1 MDDGNHDAQAPSF
14 GRLQGRRVRLIRC
27 DDPYTRLQP
36 GTRGRVTFI
45 DGLGTVHVAWDDGSR
60 LGLIPGVDQWEVDAA
75 DAYDSD
81 DDIWSGEGRP

>member
-1 MDDGNHDAQAPSF
+1 MGDEDTRSSSL

-27 DDPYTRLQP
+27 DDPHTLLQP

-60 LGLIPGVDQWEVDAA
+60 LGLIPGVDRWEVDGA
-75 DAYDSD
+75 DAPDPEED
-81 DDIWSGEGRP
+81 DDIWNGEGHP